1 MFLAIFSVIVLP
13 VFARI
18 AQLVEHSTDTRKVLG
33 STPSARTMNKKNYLL
48 LISFVAVLI
57 LASVSIFYTRN
68 SNSEIFNFEKV
79 VVGQQYGDLV
89 VESIQPFSEKYKD
102 QGFPKGVE
110 LSRDNY
116 SIEFQGETIVVGEY
130 SVNDPE
136 QAEPNGVYFK
146 TDGKNIPIESFLIL
160 NNDLTKNEFGPI
172 GSKGTATIMI
182 TDYIKNSYPSEITST
197 ARLVKVIS
205 KN

>member
-1 MFLAIFSVIVLP
+1 
-13 VFARI
+13 
-18 AQLVEHSTDTRKVLG
+18 
-33 STPSARTMNKKNYLL
+33 MNKKNYLL
-48 LISFVAVLI
+48 FVGFVAVLI
-57 LASVSIFYTRN
+57 LVSILIFYTKN
-68 SNSEIFNFEKV
+68 GDYEAFNFEAV
-79 VVGQQYGDLV
+79 EVGHQYGDLV
-89 VESIQPFSEKYKD
+89 VKSIQPFSEKYKD
-102 QGFPKGVE
+102 RGFPKGIE

-136 QAEPNGVYFK
+136 QAESNGVYFK

-160 NNDLTKNEFGPI
+160 NTDLIKNEFGPI